1 MSLTR
6 RALCLSA
13 LGLVLAPTL
22 AKAGPKRLIDM
33 RGRVKHSRDAVF
45 GILVG
50 NSNQKNPAVSP
61 LH

>member
-1 MSLTR
+1 MSNR
-6 RALCLSA
+6 HERND
-13 LGLVLAPTL
+13 V
-22 AKAGPKRLIDM
+22 LIDM